1 MNSVLAAA
9 IYISLKLNQNCNPTK
24 AGNTME
30 CRRLDDD
37 HTDIAATVLAVYKV
51 VSCQLSRLKVVR
63 VIRVPHS
70 Q

>member
-1 MNSVLAAA
+1 
-9 IYISLKLNQNCNPTK
+9 
-24 AGNTME
+24 ME